1 MEHTQPHLKVGQYIK
16 LGTCSQRKTP
26 SEYKL
31 YDWHETSIEWRVIAI
46 EGNRALLLSRYC
58 LVNDGYSQSDTTWE
72 TSSLRSSLNDL
83 FDSYFS
89 EAEQMMIQEYE
100 TAPGI
105 MDKVFILSPEEVEK
119 YLPFP
124 ETRLSSPT
132 PYVIDC
138 YDYSYSYLAGH
149 IDFSSEEPCSW
160 FLRFKNHTMEND
172 YVAPIINTKGEFSR
186 AFRNSDDVFL
196 RPAIWIRFAPNG
208 TDGSQMH
215 RITDEDMSE
224 IIWEQHIHWQEEDC
238 DGWENMRADFSGC
251 ILPAD
256 SYYDYCSS
264 MNFCCT
270 DWHDISYDYTN
281 VSESNLFYAN
291 MQNVRFPN
299 GKFYKAN
306 LSGVNLRSADLS
318 KADFTWANLSGADLR
333 NANLSDADLRYANL
347 FGADLRGANLSGANL
362 SRSCL
367 LGANFAGANLSATNM
382 QDTTYD

>member
-1 MEHTQPHLKVGQYIK
+1 MKNTQPQLKVGQYVQ
-16 LGTCSQRKTP
+16 LGTCSQRKPP

-46 EGNRALLLSRYC
+46 EDNRALLLSRYC
-58 LVNDGYSQSDTTWE
+58 LEDNGYSQSDVTWE
-72 TSSLRSSLNDL
+72 TSSLRSSLNHL
-83 FDSYFS
+83 FYDYFS

-105 MDKVFILSPEEVEK
+105 MDKVFILSPKEVEK

-132 PYVIDC
+132 PYVIGC
-138 YDYSYSYLAGH
+138 YDNSYSYLAGYV
-149 IDFSSEEPCSW
+149 DFSPKKLCSW
-160 FLRFKNHTMEND
+160 WLRSSDISKE
-172 YVAPIINTKGEFSR
+172 APIIYTDGDILQSFK
-186 AFRNSDDVFL
+186 NSDDVFI
-196 RPAIWIRFAPNG
+196 RPAVWIRFAQNG

-215 RITDEDMSE
+215 HITDDEMSE

-238 DGWENMRADFSGC
+238 DGWENMCADFSGC

-256 SYYDYCSS
+256 SYYDYCGS

-270 DWHDISYDYTN
+270 DWHDIAYNYTD

-306 LSGVNLRSADLS
+306 LSGVNLRGADLS
-318 KADFTWANLSGADLR
+318 KADFTQANLSGADLR

-347 FGADLRGANLSGANL
+347 FGADLRGANLTGANL
-362 SRSCL
+362 SKSCL
-367 LGANFAGANLSATNM
+367 LEANFAGANLSATNM
-382 QDTTYD
+382 QDAKYD

>member
-1 MEHTQPHLKVGQYIK
+1 
-16 LGTCSQRKTP
+16 
-26 SEYKL
+26 
-31 YDWHETSIEWRVIAI
+31 
-46 EGNRALLLSRYC
+46 
-58 LVNDGYSQSDTTWE
+58 
-72 TSSLRSSLNDL
+72 
-83 FDSYFS
+83 
-89 EAEQMMIQEYE
+89 
-100 TAPGI
+100 
-105 MDKVFILSPEEVEK
+105 
-119 YLPFP
+119 
-124 ETRLSSPT
+124 
-132 PYVIDC
+132 
-138 YDYSYSYLAGH
+138 
-149 IDFSSEEPCSW
+149 
-160 FLRFKNHTMEND
+160 MEND
-172 YVAPIINTKGEFSR
+172 YDAPIINTKGEFSR

-196 RPAIWIRFAPNG
+196 RPAVWIRFAQNG

-215 RITDEDMSE
+215 HITDDEMSE

-238 DGWENMRADFSGC
+238 DGWENMRADFTGC

-256 SYYDYCSS
+256 SYYDYCGS

-306 LSGVNLRSADLS
+306 LSEVNLRGADLS

-333 NANLSDADLRYANL
+333 DANLSDADLRYANL
-347 FGADLRGANLSGANL
+347 FGADLRGANLTGANL

-382 QDTTYD
+382 QEATYD

>member
-1 MEHTQPHLKVGQYIK
+1 
-16 LGTCSQRKTP
+16 
-26 SEYKL
+26 
-31 YDWHETSIEWRVIAI
+31 
-46 EGNRALLLSRYC
+46 
-58 LVNDGYSQSDTTWE
+58 
-72 TSSLRSSLNDL
+72 
-83 FDSYFS
+83 
-89 EAEQMMIQEYE
+89 MMIQEYE
-100 TAPGI
+100 TVPGI

-138 YDYSYSYLAGH
+138 YDYSYSYLAGY
-149 IDFSSEEPCSW
+149 IAFSPKEPCGW
-160 FLRFKNHTMEND
+160 WLRSSDISKK
-172 YVAPIINTKGEFSR
+172 APIIYTGGDILQSFKNR
-186 AFRNSDDVFL
+186 DDAFI
-196 RPAIWIRFAPNG
+196 RPAVWIRFAPNG